1 MSMNTRQIFV
11 GGVAIGG
18 GAPIVVQSMCNT
30 DTRDVKNSINQ
41 IKALEQAGCQ
51 VVRLAIPDMEAARA
65 IGEVVRYSNLPVVA
79 DIHFD
84 YRLALECCRQGVH
97 KIRINPGN
105 IGGPDRIKAVADA
118 CRERGIPIRVG
129 VNGGSID
136 RDLRETLGVTPEAL
150 CQSAQRNI
158 RMLEDC
164 GFEDICVSLKAS
176 SVFKTIEAYRL
187 MSQRCSYPLHLGVTE
202 AGTAHM
208 GTLKSAAA
216 FGALLMDGIGDTL
229 RVSLTADPVREVIA
243 ARDILKALDLHTGGV
258 TVVSCPTC
266 GRTQVDLIPLAERV
280 EERLSGVR
288 SRLTVAVMGCAVNG
302 PGEAREADLGIAG
315 GRGEG
320 LLFRKGEIIR
330 KVPEAELF
338 DALIDEVRLMTG
350 EEI

>member
-1 MSMNTRQIFV
+1 MSMNTRQILV

-30 DTRDVKNSINQ
+30 DTRDVESSLNQ
-41 IKALEQAGCQ
+41 IKALKEAGCQ
-51 VVRLAIPDMEAARA
+51 VVRLAIPDMEAALA
-65 IGEVVRYSNLPVVA
+65 IGQIVRRSDLPVVA

-105 IGGPDRIKAVADA
+105 IGGPDRVKAVADA

-158 RMLEDC
+158 RMLEEC

-187 MSQRCSYPLHLGVTE
+187 MSRRCPYPLHLGVTE

-243 ARDILKALDLHTGGV
+243 ARDILKALDLHTDGV

-280 EERLSGVR
+280 EERLAGVR

-320 LLFRKGEIIR
+320 LIFRKGEIIR
-330 KVPEAELF
+330 KVPESELF

-350 EEI
+350 ETI